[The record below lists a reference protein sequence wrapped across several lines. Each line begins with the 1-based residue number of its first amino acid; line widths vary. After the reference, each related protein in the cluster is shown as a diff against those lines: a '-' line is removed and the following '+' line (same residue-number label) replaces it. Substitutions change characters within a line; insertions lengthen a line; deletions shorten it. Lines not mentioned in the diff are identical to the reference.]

1 MSCITSIT
9 RDIIST
15 CATQG
20 AGGIETTVYIWNRK
34 FFTAT
39 KSTVAGKENCIIA
52 LFRTTTGVG
61 KVFTLTSVQGGA
73 DAGHDGV
80 VTDKRATRFKHYFD
94 FEAFEA
100 SAVAALNLDNMDD
113 LVVAVVTRDVSRTE
127 ADYGD
132 VYLLGVDYGLW
143 RSSDTQRANNAQGA
157 RPLVFTSKDTGLER
171 YSKWFLTPSGTATR
185 AAAISA
191 LEALVTAP

>member
-1 MSCITSIT
+1 MSCIASIT
-9 RDIIST
+9 RGIFST

-39 KSTVAGKENCIIA
+39 KSTVAGKENCITA

-61 KVFTLTSVQGGA
+61 HVFTLTTVQGGA

-80 VTDKRATRFKHYFD
+80 IAEKRATRYKHYFD
-94 FEAFEA
+94 FEGFEA
-100 SAVAALNLDNMDD
+100 SAVAALDFDNMDD
-113 LVVAVVTRDVSRTE
+113 LVVAVATRDVSQTE
-127 ADYGD
+127 EGYGD
-132 VYLLGVDYGLW
+132 VYILGLDYGLW

-185 AAAISA
+185 AAAIST
-191 LEALVTAP
+191 LEALVTAH